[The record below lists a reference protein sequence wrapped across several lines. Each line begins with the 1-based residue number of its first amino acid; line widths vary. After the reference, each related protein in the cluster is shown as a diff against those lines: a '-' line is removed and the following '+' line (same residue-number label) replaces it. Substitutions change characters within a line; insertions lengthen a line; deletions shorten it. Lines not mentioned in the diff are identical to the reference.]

1 MTDFDFGEEFD
12 EPGIGYTD
20 FDLDALSEAEVDLHD
35 SILQLTFEAAL
46 DRSEDDLTDL
56 QLWALAQAVGDFPDE
71 ADEATI
77 QRSNERFEGICRKIV
92 ASTAAHPAIDY
103 GAIGVSLVEEFML
116 AERWDDA
123 RKFLDE
129 AERHVPQDSRVKD
142 RFLALITILS
152 GDEDKGFGMI
162 QELVAEAEEA
172 RDAGLLF
179 AIANDLLSI
188 EMMEDSESILDTV
201 QDMASL
207 DGDDELVEMVNE
219 MREVIAQIY
228 QEISEDEGN

>member
-1 MTDFDFGEEFD
+1 MTDFEFGEEFD
-12 EPGIGYTD
+12 EPAIGYTD
-20 FDLDALSEAEVDLHD
+20 FDLDALDEAEVDVHD
-35 SILQLTFEAAL
+35 SLLQLSFADAL
-46 DRSEDDLTDL
+46 KHDENGLTDL
-56 QLWALAQAVGDFPDE
+56 QLWALAQAVGDFPDD

-77 QRSNERFEGICRKIV
+77 QISNDRFEGICRRIV

-103 GAIGVSLVEEFML
+103 GTIGVSLVEEFML

-129 AERHVPQDSRVKD
+129 VERHVPQDSRVKD
-142 RFLALITILS
+142 RFTALITILS
-152 GDEDKGFGMI
+152 GDEDKGFSMI
-162 QELVAEAEEA
+162 QELVSEAEEA
-172 RDAGLLF
+172 RDSGLLF

-188 EMMEDSESILDTV
+188 EMMEDAESILDTV
-201 QDMASL
+201 EDMASL

-228 QEISEDEGN
+228 QEISEEEGN